1 MFNRQSIHIALLLW
15 GCIFCLLAALCM
27 FMSRNFDRERRKWL
41 IHIQLASALL
51 LGNDAFAWGYR
62 GTGSAAGFYMVRIS
76 NFFVFLM
83 SDVILLLFHGYLC
96 CTLFHGEKAPGKDG
110 IRIRAVWLIG
120 VIGMLLVVVSQ
131 FTGLYYHFDAQNFYH
146 RSSVHMLS
154 LLIPMAGML
163 IELSLLI
170 QYHRNVSGLMFVSM
184 VSYIV
189 LVFVAAIVQI
199 SYYGISL
206 INLSISISSILMF
219 VVATMEQN
227 ENLAMQERE
236 NADLRISIMMSQI
249 APHFIY
255 NTLTSIQVL
264 CEKDPIPFQRELEHV
279 QYYLAIEKK
288 RFGSRVQVEY
298 DIQEREF
305 CLPCLS
311 LQPIVENA
319 VKHGICKK
327 ENGGTIRITTRREGE
342 NVYLTV
348 SDDGVGFDMEKVQ
361 EMSDRHVGV
370 KNVENR
376 IRNMCGGHMEI
387 TSTVGVGTE
396 VVMVLPY
403 QRY

>member
-1 MFNRQSIHIALLLW
+1 
-15 GCIFCLLAALCM
+15 
-27 FMSRNFDRERRKWL
+27 
-41 IHIQLASALL
+41 
-51 LGNDAFAWGYR
+51 
-62 GTGSAAGFYMVRIS
+62 
-76 NFFVFLM
+76 
-83 SDVILLLFHGYLC
+83 
-96 CTLFHGEKAPGKDG
+96 
-110 IRIRAVWLIG
+110 
-120 VIGMLLVVVSQ
+120 MLLVVVSQ

>member
-1 MFNRQSIHIALLLW
+1 
-15 GCIFCLLAALCM
+15 
-27 FMSRNFDRERRKWL
+27 
-41 IHIQLASALL
+41 
-51 LGNDAFAWGYR
+51 
-62 GTGSAAGFYMVRIS
+62 
-76 NFFVFLM
+76 
-83 SDVILLLFHGYLC
+83 
-96 CTLFHGEKAPGKDG
+96 
-110 IRIRAVWLIG
+110 
-120 VIGMLLVVVSQ
+120 
-131 FTGLYYHFDAQNFYH
+131 
-146 RSSVHMLS
+146 MLS
-154 LLIPMAGML
+154 LLIPMAGIL

-189 LVFVAAIVQI
+189 LVFAAAIVQI
-199 SYYGISL
+199 FYYGISL

-264 CEKDPIPFQRELEHV
+264 CEKDPKAAKETVEDFSRYLRGNLESLDEKEPIPFQRELEHV

-298 DIQEREF
+298 DIQERDF

-348 SDDGVGFDMEKVQ
+348 SDDGAGFDMEKVQ
-361 EMSDRHVGV
+361 EMSGKHVGV

-376 IRNMCGGHMEI
+376 IRNMCGGYMEI

-396 VVMVLPY
+396 VVMILPY
-403 QRY
+403 QKR